1 MTPTSASTTADI
13 EARTV
18 RKTQVRLLPFM
29 FILYIVAVLDRV
41 NVGFAALTMN
51 KQLAISAQQ
60 FGLLAGI
67 FFIGYFLFEIPSNIL
82 LHKIGARVWI
92 GRILISWG
100 VVSAA
105 TALVNTAM
113 HLYLVR
119 FLLGIAEAGFFP
131 GMILYLTYWF
141 RQREQAQAVAFFM
154 TAQPVS
160 AIIGG
165 PISGVILDH
174 VHWAGIPSWRWL
186 FALEAVP
193 AVILGFVV
201 FVVLP
206 NKPENAEFL
215 SHEEKRWLEG
225 ELEREREAKM
235 LKGNAHASIRGALTS
250 PRVWH
255 LTTIYFFF
263 IIGLYSMNF
272 WLPTVIK
279 AFSKLY
285 TSTYVGMLVAV
296 PHLCGLIAMII
307 ISRHSDRT
315 LERRY
320 HAAIPAVV
328 GGVALLFVGHMTSP
342 VISITLLALMA
353 IGIDSSFGPFWS
365 FPSQFLTG
373 VAAASGIALI
383 NSIGNLGGFVG
394 PYVIG
399 TIAKQ
404 TGSTAWGLAF
414 VGVCLIIAAT
424 LVLLL
429 PKQRADQ
436 RSGV

>member
-1 MTPTSASTTADI
+1 MTPSPPAATADI
-13 EARTV
+13 EAKTV
-18 RKTQVRLLPFM
+18 RKIQVRLLPFL

-82 LHKIGARVWI
+82 LHRIGARVWI

-105 TALVNTAM
+105 TAFVNTAM
-113 HLYLVR
+113 HLYVVR

-160 AIIGG
+160 AIIGA
-165 PISGVILDH
+165 PISGLILDH

-186 FALEAVP
+186 FALEALP
-193 AVILGFVV
+193 AVVLGFVV
-201 FVVLP
+201 YAVLP
-206 NKPENAEFL
+206 NKPENAKFL
-215 SHEEKRWLEG
+215 SSEEKGWLEA
-225 ELEREREAKM
+225 ELEHEREAKI
-235 LKGNAHASIRGALTS
+235 KGNAHVSIRGALTS

-255 LTTIYFFF
+255 LTAIYFFF

-320 HAAIPAVV
+320 HAAIPAVL

-342 VISITLLALMA
+342 VISIALLALMA
-353 IGIDSSFGPFWS
+353 VGIDSSFGPFWS

-414 VGVCLIIAAT
+414 VGVCLVIAAI

-429 PKQRADQ
+429 PTQRVDL